1 MKKIIIMSLTLFA
14 FALINGCGWFTGD
27 GDSDGTTDGG
37 ATAGEAT
44 AGATTGDEPDPKP
57 PEECGDYL
65 ASSVEKVMVEEIS
78 CARNIPAVDVKKG
91 SYFAVK
97 ADLSEEEKQAVIESC
112 GYSNKFAEDTGA
124 VNCKSGNA
132 ASQLCFNKSEQWSE
146 TLKSQGYF
154 CERAEAVPYS
164 TVLENRGYKKA
175 NDKYVKE

>member
-27 GDSDGTTDGG
+27 GDEDPP
-37 ATAGEAT
+37 
-44 AGATTGDEPDPKP
+44 ATTTTGGNTTSGADSGVAGNEPDPKA
-57 PEECGDYL
+57 PEECGL

-78 CARNIPAVDVKKG
+78 CARNIPAADVKKG

-112 GYSNKFAEDTGA
+112 GYANKFAEDTGA
-124 VNCKSGNA
+124 ANCKSGNA
-132 ASQLCFNKSEQWSE
+132 ANQLCFNKSGKWQEDLQNE
-146 TLKSQGYF
+146 GYT

-175 NDKYVKE
+175 NDKYVKQ